1 MPYLPGMTLIYAN
14 PDNHVEKRAGLSPLL
29 RKSLFELPRE
39 EWQRHPGFGGE
50 AQFWTQIH
58 EGLLSASATL
68 SAWSAQLLEANEA
81 GALQA
86 LMPQIHGLGRQLI
99 HHAHQHHH
107 IEDDHFFP
115 AFLETWPQ
123 LKNPLDLLDNDHK
136 VLAEVL
142 DSLELAV
149 AGINLSPQA
158 SERQKRDLWLGGA
171 DKLHLAAKRLDI
183 LFIRHIGDEEEI
195 CIPAMLQ
202 G

>member
-1 MPYLPGMTLIYAN
+1 MPYLPGMAYLYN
-14 PDNHVEKRAGLSPLL
+14 DPENHVEHRTCLSPVL
-29 RKSLFELPRE
+29 RKSLFVLPRE
-39 EWQRHPGFGGE
+39 KWARHPGFGGE

-68 SAWSAQLLEANEA
+68 AAWSAQALEENDA
-81 GALQA
+81 GRLQQLA
-86 LMPQIHGLGRQLI
+86 PQIRGLGGRLI

-115 AFLETWPQ
+115 VFIKTWPQ

-136 VLAEVL
+136 LLAQVL
-142 DSLELAV
+142 DDLESAV
-149 AGINLSPQA
+149 AGFEIAPARSD
-158 SERQKRDLWLGGA
+158 RQRRDHWLGGA
-171 DKLHLAAKRLDI
+171 ETMLVAAKRLDG

-195 CIPAMLQ
+195 CIPAMLE